1 MLNSSIRFEFE
12 KYVVRPLAAEPE
24 RVLAGGLVDEEN
36 EQEVKYYVHFYVRNH
51 HTNVPTHIN
60 TILWLKY
67 DIFIYI
73 YLPFFSK

>member
-24 RVLAGGLVDEEN
+24 RVLTGGGLADEEN
-36 EQEVKYYVHFYVRNH
+36 EQEVKYYVLNIFTYEIII
-51 HTNVPTHIN
+51 PTHIN